1 MKEGPI
7 FAFVRRKKIAVQSDE
22 VNLPHS
28 IIPADMRIGISLND
42 FLYFR
47 IEFMYEAHHMMISYR
62 PKLGG
67 IWNCHGISQ
76 GQ

>member
-1 MKEGPI
+1 M
-7 FAFVRRKKIAVQSDE
+7 S
-22 VNLPHS
+22 
-28 IIPADMRIGISLND
+28 IGIDLNN

-67 IWNCHGISQ
+67 IWNCHGISH